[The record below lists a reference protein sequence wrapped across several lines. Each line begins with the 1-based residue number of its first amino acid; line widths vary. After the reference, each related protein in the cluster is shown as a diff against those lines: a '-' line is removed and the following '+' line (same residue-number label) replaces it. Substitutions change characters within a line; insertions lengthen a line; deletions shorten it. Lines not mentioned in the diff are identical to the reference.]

1 MKVDGVEPT
10 MIDEAL
16 PEGFTGFRCFVPI
29 EAFDGEDFVSVNYM
43 FYDADS
49 TAVHHVYTFVEPEW
63 LEAAAYEMDD
73 LVSTASWIPAVDPTL

>member
-16 PEGFTGFRCFVPI
+16 PESFTGFRCFIPI
-29 EAFDGEDFVSVNYM
+29 EAFDGENFVLVNYM

-49 TAVHHVYTFVEPEW
+49 TAVHHVYTFVKPEW
-63 LEAAAYEMDD
+63 LEAAAYELDD